1 MKMTIDG
8 WGNNLRFSSAHFI
21 PDLGKCSRLH
31 GHDYAVSIELEG
43 DLKNGILI
51 DYGDVKRI
59 ARKILEQ
66 YDHRV
71 LIPTR
76 GTLSV
81 ANVQSNH
88 VSVEYSGKT
97 MSFFMEDVCFIDT
110 DVSSSENLASLI
122 SFQLKKELSAYENLR
137 SLSLTVYEGPSQ
149 GSSFQVNLK

>member
-21 PDLGKCSRLH
+21 PELGKCSRIH

-43 DLKNGILI
+43 DVKDGILV
-51 DYGDVKRI
+51 DYGDVKKIVRN
-59 ARKILEQ
+59 ILEP

-76 GTLSV
+76 RTRSV
-81 ANVQSNH
+81 VEVKSDQ
-88 VSVEYSGKT
+88 VIVEYSGKK
-97 MSFFMEDVCFIDT
+97 MSFFKDDVCFIDA
-110 DVSSSENLASLI
+110 DISSSENLASLI
-122 SFQLKKELSAYENLR
+122 ASQLKNELNVYENLKT
-137 SLSLTVYEGPSQ
+137 LSLTVFEGPSQ